1 MLFKSQN
8 LLEFG
13 FCYLEFDFFHF
24 YFWHLN
30 STMPLLLPNKISYL
44 CVLFFKSMATT
55 FFDLGI
61 KNQFIKGLRELNIKV
76 PTEIQAEAIPILL
89 KNNTDFVGLAQT
101 GTGKTAA
108 FGLPILQNIDPKN
121 DNIQALILAPT
132 RELVQQ
138 IQKQLFKFTKYCDD
152 KIYAEGI
159 YGGEK
164 MDIQMKRIQRTTHI
178 VVATPGRLLDFIER
192 GEINIKN
199 IDTLVLDEAD
209 EMLSMGFKQD
219 LNNILKYTDGT
230 RHTWLFSATMPE
242 EIESMVK
249 TYMSPK
255 AIRIEVN
262 KNSLVNAN
270 ISHHYIVTSVKEKT
284 NIIER
289 LLDKYNNDRGIIFT
303 RTKAGAMQLTEK
315 LKAEGFSVEALQGD
329 MQQKER
335 DKVMRA
341 FKNELLQYLISTD
354 VSARGIDVN
363 NLAFIIHHQL
373 PDQQEYYT
381 HRSGRTARAGKTGE
395 SIALI
400 ISGEEQEIQKLQ
412 KDLDIKIRQMTL

>member
-1 MLFKSQN
+1 MQTIKLIM
-8 LLEFG
+8 
-13 FCYLEFDFFHF
+13 D
-24 YFWHLN
+24 
-30 STMPLLLPNKISYL
+30 
-44 CVLFFKSMATT
+44 TT

-61 KNQFIKGLRELNIKV
+61 SKNLIKGLKELNIKT
-76 PTEIQAEAIPILL
+76 PTQIQEEAIPVLL
-89 KNNTDFVGLAQT
+89 KNKTDFIGLAQT

-108 FGLPILQNIDPKN
+108 FGLPILQNINPKK
-121 DNIQALILAPT
+121 DHIQALILAPT

-138 IQKQLFKFTKYCDD
+138 IQKQLFRFTKYSDH
-152 KIYAEGI
+152 KIFAEGV

-164 MDIQMKRIQRTTHI
+164 MDVQLKRLQRTTHI
-178 VVATPGRLLDFIER
+178 IVATPGRLLDFIER
-192 GEINIKN
+192 GEIDIKN
-199 IDTLVLDEAD
+199 INTLVLDEAD

-219 LNNILKYTDGT
+219 LNKILAHTKGS

-242 EIESMVK
+242 EIQSLVK
-249 TYMSPK
+249 TYMSPN
-255 AIRIEVN
+255 AVRVEID

-270 ISHHYIVTSVKEKT
+270 ISHNYIVTSIKEKA
-284 NIIER
+284 NIIAR
-289 LLDKYNNDRGIIFT
+289 LLDKYDDDRGIIFC
-303 RTKAGAMQLTEK
+303 RTKAGTVQLTET
-315 LKAEGFSVEALQGD
+315 LKAEGFSVDALQGD

-341 FKNELLQYLISTD
+341 FKNGSLQYLISTD

-373 PDQQEYYT
+373 PDQLEYYT

-400 ISGEEQEIQKLQ
+400 ISGEEQEIQKIQ
-412 KDLDIKIRQMTL
+412 KDLDIKFKQMTF